1 MQFCRK
7 NKGVVIN
14 GAKRQWRP
22 ASHRLRGRVGRRMLA
37 AAKNSEFKA
46 PKFNDYPA

>member
-7 NKGVVIN
+7 NKGVVIYA
-14 GAKRQWRP
+14 AKQQWRP
-22 ASHRLRGRVGRRMLA
+22 AASTSGRVGRRMLA

-46 PKFNDYPA
+46 RKFNDYPA